1 MKRVLS
7 HHDPRNDGE
16 RGRSVRASNHEVLG
30 LSAVEEGIERSEH
43 TVERWLIAERV
54 SQD

>member
-1 MKRVLS
+1 MIRATTVK
-7 HHDPRNDGE
+7 E
-16 RGRSVRASNHEVLG
+16 ESVRASNHEVLG

-43 TVERWLIAERV
+43 TVERCLIAERV